1 MDRPIN
7 FVFPVKHLEDDG
19 IRLVPFDVSRSAL
32 QRGILLTRFWAK
44 AHGHRFHASIA
55 RSGGAAFAHFSSG
68 PYASADE
75 FIEQFVLKRS
85 YADKRMFTFVILVAP
100 EHRGDGADLAGMVSL
115 TNADAENRRADI
127 GLLHVLPEA
136 QGRGI
141 GTRACRLLLRHGM
154 DSRERGGLGLVR
166 REWRASTANDA
177 SIRLAQKLGLREV
190 GVVRYERLLR
200 DGVARSKVGNG
211 RQPPPGTADG
221 DLWRDVVVYEMTWD
235 EWRRTQKDQTE

>member
-19 IRLVPFDVSRSAL
+19 IRLVPFD
-32 QRGILLTRFWAK
+32 AK

-68 PYASADE
+68 PYASADD
-75 FIEQFVLKRS
+75 FIEQFVLTRS
-85 YADKRMFTFVILVAP
+85 YADKRMFTFAILVAP
-100 EHRGDGADLAGMVSL
+100 KHRSDGADLAGMVSL

-154 DSRERGGLGLVR
+154 DSP
-166 REWRASTANDA
+166 NDA
-177 SIRLAQKLGLREV
+177 SIRLAQKLALREV
-190 GVVRYERLLR
+190 GVVRYERLLS
-200 DGVARSKVGNG
+200 DGVARNKAGNG
-211 RQPPPGTADG
+211 RPPPPGTADG

-235 EWRRTQKDQTE
+235 EWHHTQKD